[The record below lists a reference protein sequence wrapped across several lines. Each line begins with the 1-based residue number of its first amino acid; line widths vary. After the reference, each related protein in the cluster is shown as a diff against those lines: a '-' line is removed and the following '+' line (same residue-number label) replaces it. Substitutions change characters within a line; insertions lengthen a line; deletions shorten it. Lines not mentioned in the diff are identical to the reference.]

1 MAPWGVINGRIKLPV
16 QASGSCHA
24 VYTSIRED
32 QMFYCIYAS
41 HLGCNSGSLR
51 WPLGPFRF
59 DLHGK
64 RCQSLGFA
72 EDCSFLSSLY
82 ALTFLPPPLHA
93 GLHLSLAAGLRASI
107 LFMSSILFCGW
118 CRMHVFAAI
127 PPTTSLAAPHLQ
139 FNRAKLQDHCWF
151 LHSFLMFAPILPP
164 LMLVYNQINV
174 VAVLNKTVNQTW
186 AQLNDTQSFYI

>member
-1 MAPWGVINGRIKLPV
+1 MAPWGVINGRIMPPV

-24 VYTSIRED
+24 VCVSIRED
-32 QMFYCIYAS
+32 QIVYCIYAT
-41 HLGCNSGSLR
+41 HLGCNSASLM
-51 WPLGPFRF
+51 WPHGPFRF

-64 RCQSLGFA
+64 RCQTLWSA
-72 EDCSFLSSLY
+72 EDHFLLSLY
-82 ALTFLPPPLHA
+82 SFTFLPPLFTQVFICLLQPA
-93 GLHLSLAAGLRASI
+93 YGLLYYSRAPYCFS
-107 LFMSSILFCGW
+107 GW

-127 PPTTSLAAPHLQ
+127 PPTTSLATPHLQ

-151 LHSFLMFAPILPP
+151 LPCLMFAPISSH

-186 AQLNDTQSFYI
+186 AHLSDTQSFHF